1 VIEVIALLLLVPPFG
16 VAGAGWSLVIAYGS
30 MFALMLWREHRVFPV
45 PYPWGRIARIPVILA
60 LALAATYLLPDSG
73 TGALMLRIAVA
84 AAIPLGYI
92 AIGFLTRAELARA
105 KAIVA
110 GLRNRGGSAPPG
122 DTAEP
127 EPDERL

>member
-1 VIEVIALLLLVPPFG
+1 
-16 VAGAGWSLVIAYGS
+16 
-30 MFALMLWREHRVFPV
+30 
-45 PYPWGRIARIPVILA
+45 VILA

-73 TGALMLRIAVA
+73 TGALLLRIAVA

-110 GLRNRGGSAPPG
+110 GLRNRGGAAPPG